1 MDIAVS
7 SIEKVT
13 DAADD
18 LDGIFMLSSEPREG
32 DYAQKSTENEKIRT
46 KIAEVRDEIYSLPT
60 STISCIEKLKNSTD
74 VVDGTRQ
81 IDPFVLSSKPHKGDS
96 AQKSTDNE
104 QGIKKAKGR
113 DEIYYLPLHK
123 AALMGKWEEAK
134 QIIDDDKNAPI
145 AKVTRAGETAL
156 HIAVSTG
163 RSIQFVQKLV
173 NLMDKDLLGQPD
185 EEGDTPLHYAAFAG
199 NTEAARIL
207 VKKDSKLPQKTNT
220 YGLTPLHS
228 AAENGQR
235 KAVCYLRSVTHD
247 EDPSPFAGKVGVKLL
262 NLLITADLYDI
273 AVDLLKQYPSL
284 ALGKDTDGKT
294 AFLTLALKP
303 GAFQSRI
310 QKGYFRSLFNH
321 FFSGT
326 ECPSSYPQGGDVENA
341 IGSSEKGLTSP
352 TIVKKMSK
360 HKQALRLLGLLIF
373 ETLKGDNASKVRKL
387 LLPPVRL
394 AARLGIHEFVAEVI
408 KAYPQSLWVFDENG
422 MSYFHLA
429 VKYRHENIF
438 SLLCHQMS
446 SRKHFITASLD
457 RFGNNLLHLAG
468 ELQPSDKVSGA
479 ALQMQRELQWFQEVE
494 KVVQPSYKE
503 MRNREGKTPRMVFTE
518 EHKDLREQG
527 EKWMKDTA
535 SSCTVV
541 AALVVTVAF
550 AAAFTVPG
558 GNTSD
563 QGIPIYLNEAAFL
576 IFAISNAFALFSSS
590 TSLLMFLGILTSRYS
605 EYDFLKALPMRMSI
619 GLISLFFSIVS
630 MLVAFGSSLQIV
642 LSHRVNWIWVPIS
655 LLACVPVTLFA
666 ILQFPLLVEI
676 VSSTF
681 GPGIFRKR
689 NDEIIM

>member
-1 MDIAVS
+1 MTDATADSS
-7 SIEKVT
+7 SIFTRK
-13 DAADD
+13 
-18 LDGIFMLSSEPREG
+18 PRKG
-32 DYAQKSTENEKIRT
+32 YPAQKSTENEKISEEMTDATDDWDEISRIDPSVFTSEPHEKRT
-46 KIAEVRDEIYSLPT
+46 K
-60 STISCIEKLKNSTD
+60 
-74 VVDGTRQ
+74 
-81 IDPFVLSSKPHKGDS
+81 
-96 AQKSTDNE
+96 
-104 QGIKKAKGR
+104 GR
-113 DEIYYLPLHK
+113 GEIYYLPLYK
-123 AALMGKWEEAK
+123 AALQGKWEDAEK
-134 QIIDDDKNAPI
+134 IIKDDKNAMVAEVSS
-145 AKVTRAGETAL
+145 AKETAL
-156 HIAVSTG
+156 HIAASTG
-163 RSIQFVQKLV
+163 RRSIKFVERLV
-173 NLMDKDLLGQPD
+173 DSMDKDLLGQPD
-185 EEGDTPLHYAAFAG
+185 KDGDTPLHYAALVG
-199 NTEAARIL
+199 NTEAATIL
-207 VKKDSKLPQKTNT
+207 VEKNPALLHKTNNN
-220 YGLTPLHS
+220 GLTPLH
-228 AAENGQR
+228 AAVMSGQE
-235 KAVCYLRSVTHD
+235 KIVCDILKMTSV
-247 EDPSPFAGKVGVKLL
+247 EDPCFTGQAGVKLL
-262 NLLITADLYDI
+262 NLLITADFYEI
-273 AVDLLKQYPSL
+273 AFQLLKRNPSL
-284 ALGKDTDGKT
+284 ALKTDKEGLT
-294 AFLTLALKP
+294 ALRKLALKP
-303 GAFQSRI
+303 GAFKSRS
-310 QKGYFRSLFNH
+310 QKGNCWSLFNH
-321 FFSGT
+321 FFSGIA
-326 ECPSSYPQGGDVENA
+326 CRSSYPQGGDVENA

-360 HKQALRLLGLLIF
+360 HTQALKLLRLLID
-373 ETLKGDNASKVRKL
+373 ETLKVDNASKVRRL

-394 AARLGIHEFVAEVI
+394 AARWGIHEFVAE
-408 KAYPQSLWVFDENG
+408 
-422 MSYFHLA
+422 
-429 VKYRHENIF
+429 
-438 SLLCHQMS
+438 
-446 SRKHFITASLD
+446 
-457 RFGNNLLHLAG
+457 
-468 ELQPSDKVSGA
+468 PSDKVSGA

-503 MRNREGKTPRMVFTE
+503 MKNRKGKTPRMVFTE
-518 EHKDLREQG
+518 EHKDLLKQG
-527 EKWMKDTA
+527 EKWMKGTA

>member
-1 MDIAVS
+1 MTDATADSS
-7 SIEKVT
+7 SIFTRK
-13 DAADD
+13 
-18 LDGIFMLSSEPREG
+18 PRKG
-32 DYAQKSTENEKIRT
+32 YPAQKSTENEKRT
-46 KIAEVRDEIYSLPT
+46 K
-60 STISCIEKLKNSTD
+60 
-74 VVDGTRQ
+74 
-81 IDPFVLSSKPHKGDS
+81 
-96 AQKSTDNE
+96 
-104 QGIKKAKGR
+104 GR
-113 DEIYYLPLHK
+113 GEIYYLPLYK
-123 AALMGKWEEAK
+123 AALQGKWEDAEK
-134 QIIDDDKNAPI
+134 IIKDDKNAMVAEVSS
-145 AKVTRAGETAL
+145 AKETAL
-156 HIAVSTG
+156 HIAASTG
-163 RSIQFVQKLV
+163 RRSIKFVERLV
-173 NLMDKDLLGQPD
+173 DSMDKDLLGQPD
-185 EEGDTPLHYAAFAG
+185 KDGDTPLHYAALVG
-199 NTEAARIL
+199 NTEAATIL
-207 VKKDSKLPQKTNT
+207 VEKNPALLHKTNNN
-220 YGLTPLHS
+220 GLTPLH
-228 AAENGQR
+228 AAVMSGQE
-235 KAVCYLRSVTHD
+235 KIVCDILKMTSV
-247 EDPSPFAGKVGVKLL
+247 EDPCFTGQAGVKLL
-262 NLLITADLYDI
+262 NLLITADFYEI
-273 AVDLLKQYPSL
+273 AFQLLKRNPSL
-284 ALGKDTDGKT
+284 ALKTDKEGLT
-294 AFLTLALKP
+294 ALRKLALKP
-303 GAFQSRI
+303 GAFKSRS
-310 QKGYFRSLFNH
+310 QKGNCWSLFNH
-321 FFSGT
+321 CCSHNSA
-326 ECPSSYPQGGDVENA
+326 CRSSYPQGGDVENA

-360 HKQALRLLGLLIF
+360 HTQALKLLRLLID
-373 ETLKGDNASKVRKL
+373 ETLKVDNASKVRRL

-394 AARLGIHEFVAEVI
+394 AARWGIHEFVAEVI
-408 KAYPQSLWVFDENG
+408 KAYPQSLWLLDENG

-438 SLLCHQMS
+438 GLLCHQMS
-446 SRKHFITASLD
+446 SRKHFITTSLD
-457 RFGNNLLHLAG
+457 GFGNNLLHLAG

-503 MRNREGKTPRMVFTE
+503 MKNRKGKTPRMVFTE
-518 EHKDLREQG
+518 EHKDLLKQG
-527 EKWMKDTA
+527 EKWMKGTA